1 MLSHEKMRK
10 AGAQV
15 FIGKIR
21 MKKGKNEVLTL
32 REVFRE
38 FEVVICGEAW

>member
-1 MLSHEKMRK
+1 MLSCQKMRK

-15 FIGKIR
+15 FMGKIK

-38 FEVVICGEAW
+38 FEVVICGEVW